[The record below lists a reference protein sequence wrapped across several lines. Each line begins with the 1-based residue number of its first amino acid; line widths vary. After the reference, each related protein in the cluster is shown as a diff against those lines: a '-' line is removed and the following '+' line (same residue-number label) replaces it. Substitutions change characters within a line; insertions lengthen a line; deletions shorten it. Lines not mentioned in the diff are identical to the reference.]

1 VAASKQAFSSCSGTA
16 KPNAQFRISEL
27 CRDAAS
33 AKQSEAKIVAEKI
46 RELGLRKTKG
56 MKSLTA
62 AVWRCSFLY
71 KPVQAS
77 TRGGWYCMQC
87 QKFYK
92 QGAAQAEAHIVVLLL
107 LKNSAKTVAE
117 KIRELGLRKTKG
129 MKSLT
134 AAVWRCS
141 FLYKPVQASTRGGWY
156 CMQCQKFYKQGA
168 AQAEAHIVVLLL
180 LLHCLPALR
189 VSFRG
194 VCFRLCK
201 TLLMSRARGWWVE
214 NENQFK
220 ISAPSAAQSNK
231 KVPLR
236 LLRGRRLNQ
245 GLVQAAAVTLD
256 HAITQL
262 KQAGCYLVRGQKCDA
277 DGKVIEEEIRH
288 PLAAENRASMASVMS
303 AGLAFR
309 TSWS

>member
-1 VAASKQAFSSCSGTA
+1 
-16 KPNAQFRISEL
+16 
-27 CRDAAS
+27 
-33 AKQSEAKIVAEKI
+33 
-46 RELGLRKTKG
+46 
-56 MKSLTA
+56 
-62 AVWRCSFLY
+62 
-71 KPVQAS
+71 
-77 TRGGWYCMQC
+77 MQC